1 MRPTRLLPL
10 AFVLAATA
18 TASAQDDL
26 QPADVGVLGAA
37 QPLLPVE
44 YQVEVVGEGPV
55 YQAVAHLQ
63 FRNPRLRVVEGVA
76 LVPMPAGA
84 IPRGV
89 LVVNGATK
97 MRGVVRSRTRAVDAY
112 RQITRGS
119 GRDPAV
125 VEQLGDRWLRATL
138 SPVAADDS
146 VELQVRYLGFAD
158 RVGGRRLV
166 ALPSPRRAL
175 RSGGADGVAPRW
187 LDEADAVALAAA
199 STNAWTFR
207 APGEEGYFCVELD
220 PSAELATPLPRPTV
234 LLVIETPESTPP
246 ALARAAGAVL
256 AKLAGELG
264 DDAKVEL
271 FTDRDDDARGG
282 LFNDFVPADAETR
295 AALAERLAVNE
306 PRGWGRLEARV
317 ERALASAESLGG
329 PVRLVVASSQRRIA
343 RREPLLAAIER
354 AAALHGDDFSC
365 FTVAIGSAAETT
377 TLADAAR
384 VGRGRAFVLP
394 AAEEG
399 DVACVG
405 AALAAAARRPVLRL
419 PQVDV
424 AGASELVVEER
435 AHVTY
440 GETLRAV
447 GRYDTA
453 RTTLARLAGYVR
465 GRRAEIVQKC
475 ELPDEEVAHPW
486 VATIWAGLRARQLRR
501 DCTGTQ
507 PDDYVT
513 RLCERF
519 GLLGPETV
527 SLSLEP
533 ALSDRMPPLVGA
545 PGQPVAQ
552 LDPPVVP
559 PPPPNPETPT
569 TGEPRDPRRTVPT
582 STTFP
587 NGPLGNPAPLP
598 PPPAHP
604 TLPSQPPLG
613 PPPARGGGH
622 R

>member
-10 AFVLAATA
+10 LLALAGSA
-18 TASAQDDL
+18 SASAQDDL

-112 RQITRGS
+112 RRITRGS
-119 GRDPAV
+119 GRDPAI

-175 RSGGADGVAPRW
+175 RSGGADGVAPSW
-187 LDEADAVALAAA
+187 LDEAGAA
-199 STNAWTFR
+199 SAASGAWTFR

-220 PSAELATPLPRPTV
+220 PSAELSTPLPRPTV
-234 LLVIETPESTPP
+234 LLVVETPESTPP

-256 AKLAGELG
+256 SKLAGELG

-271 FTDRDDDARGG
+271 FDDRDDDARGG
-282 LFNDFVPADAETR
+282 LFNGFVPADAEAR
-295 AALAERLAVNE
+295 AALAERLAANE

-424 AGASELVVEER
+424 AGSSELVVEER
-435 AHVTY
+435 AQVTY

-447 GRYDTA
+447 GRYDEA
-453 RTTLARLAGYVR
+453 RTTLARLAGFVR
-465 GRRAEIVQKC
+465 GARVAVVRKV
-475 ELPDEEVAHPW
+475 ELPDEEVTHPW

-545 PGQPVAQ
+545 PGQPVTQ

-559 PPPPNPETPT
+559 TPPNPETPT

-582 STTFP
+582 NTP
-587 NGPLGNPAPLP
+587 NGPLGNPSPLP

-613 PPPARGGGH
+613 PPPARPGPGH
-622 R
+622 GR

>member
-10 AFVLAATA
+10 LLALAGS
-18 TASAQDDL
+18 ASAQDDL

-158 RVGGRRLV
+158 RVGGRRQV

-175 RSGGADGVAPRW
+175 RSGGADGVAPSW
-187 LDEADAVALAAA
+187 LDEAGAAPAA
-199 STNAWTFR
+199 SGAWTFR

-220 PSAELATPLPRPTV
+220 PSAELSTPLPRPTV
-234 LLVIETPESTPP
+234 LLVVETPESTPP
-246 ALARAAGAVL
+246 VLARAAGAVL
-256 AKLAGELG
+256 SKLAGELG

-271 FTDRDDDARGG
+271 FEDRDDDARGG
-282 LFNDFVPADAETR
+282 LFNGFVPADAETR
-295 AALAERLAVNE
+295 AALAERLAANE

-329 PVRLVVASSQRRIA
+329 PVRLVVASSQRRIV
-343 RREPLLAAIER
+343 RREPFLAAIER

-435 AHVTY
+435 TQVTY

-447 GRYDTA
+447 GRYDEA

-465 GRRAEIVQKC
+465 GARVAVVKKV

-545 PGQPVAQ
+545 PGQPAAQ

-559 PPPPNPETPT
+559 TPPTPPNPETPT

-582 STTFP
+582 NLP
-587 NGPLGNPAPLP
+587 NGPLGNPSPLP

-604 TLPSQPPLG
+604 TFPSQPPLG
-613 PPPARGGGH
+613 PPPARPGPGH
-622 R
+622 GR

>member
-10 AFVLAATA
+10 LLALAGS
-18 TASAQDDL
+18 ASAQDDL

-158 RVGGRRLV
+158 RVGGRRQV

-175 RSGGADGVAPRW
+175 RSGGADGVAPSW
-187 LDEADAVALAAA
+187 LDEAGAAPAA
-199 STNAWTFR
+199 SGAWTFR

-220 PSAELATPLPRPTV
+220 PSAELSTPLPRPTV
-234 LLVIETPESTPP
+234 LLVVETPESTPP

-264 DDAKVEL
+264 EDAKVEL
-271 FTDRDDDARGG
+271 FEDRDDDARGG
-282 LFNDFVPADAETR
+282 LFNGFVPADAEAR
-295 AALAERLAVNE
+295 AALAERLAANE

-317 ERALASAESLGG
+317 EKALASAESLGG

-343 RREPLLAAIER
+343 RREPFLAAIER

-424 AGASELVVEER
+424 AGSSELVVEER
-435 AHVTY
+435 TQVTY

-447 GRYDTA
+447 GRYDEA
-453 RTTLARLAGYVR
+453 RTTLARLAGFVR
-465 GRRAEIVQKC
+465 GARVAVVKKV

-545 PGQPVAQ
+545 PGQPVTQ

-559 PPPPNPETPT
+559 TPPNPETPT
-569 TGEPRDPRRTVPT
+569 TFEPRDPRRTVPT
-582 STTFP
+582 NTP
-587 NGPLGNPAPLP
+587 NGPLGNPSPLP
-598 PPPAHP
+598 PPPANP

-613 PPPARGGGH
+613 PPPARPGPGH
-622 R
+622 GR